1 MISFDGTRLVYVS
14 DLGSF
19 TLYTYNSSEEMY
31 AKAEDGMATL
41 ASAEVAVVEC
51 AGFLAEMLEMMSEVA

>member
-41 ASAEVAVVEC
+41 AAADTATTEC
-51 AGFLAEMLEMMSEVA
+51 AAYLAEMTELMVA